1 MNSYNKEIL
10 SEKEYNKYLKEPF
23 FPVIAENNSLLFIS
37 SKETTKLKIWI
48 SDLIIVKKVLKSE
61 KSLEKF
67 FEITVQTKF
76 GEETQIIPTA
86 ILNKKDIVV
95 LKKYFNFNEY
105 FSDTLIKY
113 LVQSSENSPHIIKYE
128 EVGWFEY
135 SPNVWFFR
143 TNKVICSDK
152 KISEQYSNCN
162 INSDTFTKN

>member
-86 ILNKKDIVV
+86 ILNKK
-95 LKKYFNFNEY
+95 
-105 FSDTLIKY
+105 
-113 LVQSSENSPHIIKYE
+113 
-128 EVGWFEY
+128 
-135 SPNVWFFR
+135 
-143 TNKVICSDK
+143 
-152 KISEQYSNCN
+152 
-162 INSDTFTKN
+162 